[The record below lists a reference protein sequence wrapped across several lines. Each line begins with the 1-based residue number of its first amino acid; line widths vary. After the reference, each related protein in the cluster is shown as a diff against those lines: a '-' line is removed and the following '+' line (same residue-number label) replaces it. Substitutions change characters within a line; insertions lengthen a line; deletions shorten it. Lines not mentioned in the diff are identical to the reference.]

1 MLDSIYMN
9 YINFS
14 PICNDII
21 QFVPIW
27 ESFWSPNQWWGATVL
42 FYMLLT
48 FQLSILVC
56 FYVQSLI
63 YTPIYLLFTLNSV
76 STVYHCVLLRAR
88 CKNEGG
94 GVVWVAQNCS
104 RLCAQNYA
112 GARFNVTIRG
122 PMLGP
127 SPDLGPAGEWG
138 VNICE
143 PFMSTISRPQLRSVP

>member
-42 FYMLLT
+42 FYMLVT

-63 YTPIYLLFTLNSV
+63 YTPIYLLFTLNAV

-94 GVVWVAQNCS
+94 GVVWVA
-104 RLCAQNYA
+104 
-112 GARFNVTIRG
+112 
-122 PMLGP
+122 
-127 SPDLGPAGEWG
+127 
-138 VNICE
+138 
-143 PFMSTISRPQLRSVP
+143 